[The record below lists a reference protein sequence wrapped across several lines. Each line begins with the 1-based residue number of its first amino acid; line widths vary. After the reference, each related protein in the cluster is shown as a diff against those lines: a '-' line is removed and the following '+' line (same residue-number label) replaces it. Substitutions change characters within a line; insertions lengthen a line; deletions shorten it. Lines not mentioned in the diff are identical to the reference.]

1 MIQHP
6 PGGGVKLPPPVKT
19 GGMPLTE
26 ALEVR
31 RTMRSFA
38 PRPLDLGQVSQLL
51 WGADGASA
59 PRGLRTSPSAGATYP
74 LDLYLVVGERGVK
87 RPARRDLPLPGRAP
101 CPDPRGP
108 G

>member
-1 MIQHP
+1 MSLAH
-6 PGGGVKLPPPVKT
+6 
-19 GGMPLTE
+19 

-31 RTMRSFA
+31 RTVRRFA
-38 PRPLDLGQVSQLL
+38 SRPLDLAQISQLL
-51 WGADGASA
+51 WSADGTSD

-74 LDLYLVVGERGVK
+74 LDLYLVVGERGVADL
-87 RPARRDLPLPGRAP
+87 ARRGLPLPGWGA